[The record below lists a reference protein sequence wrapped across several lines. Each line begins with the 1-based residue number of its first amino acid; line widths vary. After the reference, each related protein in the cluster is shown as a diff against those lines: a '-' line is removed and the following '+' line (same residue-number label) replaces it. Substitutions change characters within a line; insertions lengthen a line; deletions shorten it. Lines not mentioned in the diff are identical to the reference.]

1 MSLPKLDLSSTAD
14 KGLLRAHVGSTKGP
28 YTYSLP
34 LSPRTTRRELLD
46 CNLGILLACF
56 IKYITTSIS
65 NRIAEPWGKP
75 ARRPKMSSICVSRS
89 LEQVN
94 DLPAVVQKPVLTA
107 VGMGGLATSLA
118 LAKQG
123 FRQIDVYESASNLGF
138 VGAGI
143 QLAPNMARILDRL
156 GVWKE
161 IEAEAVDLKETSIRR
176 SCGPETC
183 HWGTSA
189 DLKNRGFDQRT
200 ACSR

>member
-1 MSLPKLDLSSTAD
+1 M
-14 KGLLRAHVGSTKGP
+14 
-28 YTYSLP
+28 
-34 LSPRTTRRELLD
+34 
-46 CNLGILLACF
+46 
-56 IKYITTSIS
+56 
-65 NRIAEPWGKP
+65 P
-75 ARRPKMSSICVSRS
+75 AI
-89 LEQVN
+89 
-94 DLPAVVQKPVLTA
+94 VQNPVLTV

-156 GVWKE
+156 GVWKD

-176 SCGPETC
+176 SCC
-183 HWGTSA
+183 HRIEKSEIFA
-189 DLKNRGFDQRT
+189 DWTNRGFDQRT